1 MPVKSVYPCILLNLC
16 CPFPQALHVIV
27 CTKKKKDLYRV
38 LQLVRLTARAEIRSS
53 HLLQGN
59 LQRIY
64 STVANHSLLL
74 ISILP
79 YLTALTQPP
88 GQTLHFSSSPS
99 QLVYSVYSF
108 RRAGCRAVYANCR
121 PNFFAFSAWMARS
134 RRWVTCCDL
143 MPMMPAP
150 GPGRSRRA
158 GARQI

>member
-1 MPVKSVYPCILLNLC
+1 MYPAKSML
-16 CPFPQALHVIV
+16 PFPSGTMSAQKEERLKPCSTVGKVDSQSGDSQQPSFAGKSTVNLQHS
-27 CTKKKKDLYRV
+27 CKPLLAPH
-38 LQLVRLTARAEIRSS
+38 LQLTISYSS
-53 HLLQGN
+53 YPTPWSN
-59 LQRIY
+59 F
-64 STVANHSLLL
+64 
-74 ISILP
+74 P
-79 YLTALTQPP
+79 
-88 GQTLHFSSSPS
+88 FSSSPS